1 VKNNLRQSRDLKAES
16 KYGFGVSVP
25 GSSRPVVSGKNYEKI
40 STRYYYSSNQ
50 AQPQTKSKFSIIQEN
65 EIKKQIMIK
74 KQEELKK
81 QIQELEDAQN
91 QLKMQNNQQ

>member
-1 VKNNLRQSRDLKAES
+1 
-16 KYGFGVSVP
+16 
-25 GSSRPVVSGKNYEKI
+25 
-40 STRYYYSSNQ
+40 
-50 AQPQTKSKFSIIQEN
+50 
-65 EIKKQIMIK
+65 MIK